1 MRALMEVHMT
11 NLTDE
16 LSGGLSGPLRVI
28 LKIMNAMIIAGG
40 CIMALT
46 FLFVVIFRY
55 GFNANLFAYEEWL
68 MTISFW
74 MFFMASAV
82 AASQKAHLNAD
93 VLGFLIKNPK
103 LIWWRQ
109 VLVETIEIIVVLL
122 VTYWA
127 WLMIAEE
134 IASYPLWQTT
144 NALKIPFFV
153 PRMGIFL
160 GFVFISIF
168 ALLHFYLLLSRG
180 PGWQAKVR
188 AAEEAELHAQHE
200 ADIAR
205 DEQEAQIEAAKAK
218 RKGSA
223 S

>member
-1 MRALMEVHMT
+1 MT

-16 LSGGLSGPLRVI
+16 LPRGISAPLSII
-28 LKIMNAMIIAGG
+28 LKLMNAMIIAGG

-93 VLGFLIKNPK
+93 VLGFLIKDPK
-103 LIWWRQ
+103 LIWWRE
-109 VLVETIEIIVVLL
+109 VIVETIEVVVVLL

-168 ALLHFYLLLSRG
+168 AILHFYLLLSRG
-180 PGWQAKVR
+180 PGWQKKIR
-188 AAEEAELHAQHE
+188 EIEDEELHAQHE
-200 ADIAR
+200 VDIAR
-205 DEQEAQIEAAKAK
+205 DEQEAKVEASEAVKAN

>member
-1 MRALMEVHMT
+1 MT

-16 LSGGLSGPLRVI
+16 LPRGISVPLTII

-82 AASQKAHLNAD
+82 GAARKAHINAD
-93 VLGFLIKNPK
+93 VLGFLIKNEK
-103 LIWWRQ
+103 IVWYRELI
-109 VLVETIEIIVVLL
+109 VEAIEIFLLCLVV
-122 VTYWA
+122 YWA
-127 WLMIAEE
+127 FLMLQEE

-144 NALKIPFFV
+144 NALRIPFFV
-153 PRMGIFL
+153 PRLGIFL
-160 GFVFISIF
+160 GFVFMTIF
-168 ALLHFYLLLSRG
+168 AVLHFYLLLKNG
-180 PGWQAKVR
+180 PSWTFRPIPGRDSNDEDDEMNGTADK
-188 AAEEAELHAQHE
+188 AAETEGRQA
-200 ADIAR
+200 
-205 DEQEAQIEAAKAK
+205 
-218 RKGSA
+218 
-223 S
+223 